1 MTKQPDEFDA
11 VRTVVETLSSFE
23 QKRQEQIIRWAQE
36 RLGILV
42 GPAIYSASGAETP
55 AGGQAI
61 ATAASHPTAPVRP
74 AVDIKTFVESKK
86 PKNDV
91 QFVTTVAYYYRFEA
105 PAEQR
110 KDEIDKDDL
119 INACRL
125 ASWKRPPNP
134 DATVRNAHTLGY
146 LEKGTTKGKF
156 VINSVGENLVAMVL
170 PDSSSSGAVSG
181 RRRRLR
187 KPNGRARGAT
197 SKKPTTAKARKSVK
211 TRTGR

>member
-11 VRTVVETLSSFE
+11 VRTVVETLSPFE
-23 QKRQEQIIRWAQE
+23 QKRQKQIVRWAQE
-36 RLGILV
+36 RLGILL
-42 GPAIYSASGAETP
+42 GPAIQSVSGVEMRTS
-55 AGGQAI
+55 GQSI
-61 ATAASHPTAPVRP
+61 TAATHPAVPVSP

-105 PAEQR
+105 PTEQR

-146 LEKGTTKGKF
+146 LEKGTAKGKF
-156 VINSVGENLVAMVL
+156 TINSVGENLVAMVL
-170 PDSSSSGAVSG
+170 PDSSSSGAASG
-181 RRRRLR
+181 RRRRHR
-187 KPNGRARGAT
+187 KPNGRARGAS
-197 SKKPTTAKARKSVK
+197 SKKPATAKARKSVK